1 MRPAITIVCAFLL
14 TVNVSC
20 SVNILE
26 NFADKTSNEALLT
39 EAKILVNKG
48 FYSQALAKM
57 NLMSVSF
64 QADRGVVALKA
75 QAHAGIC
82 GLNFFDF
89 VLALKDLGTQRIFP
103 FLLGAFRSGAD
114 TTRIDACVTAEN
126 LIKSLGAV
134 GARSTDENLLML
146 LVSFTKIAQV
156 LSYYADA
163 DQDGTTTTTYDIC
176 AAGGARTAAAAMPD
190 ADVGEVGTGLTLAME
205 SLSAISGSID
215 LGSGTLDSV
224 TTACDSLPAQYDF
237 CSKIVKTDFT
247 ADELTAIRSFVR
259 EGSAYGL
266 DLNGCAGGSVTGS
279 ASCRCF

>member
-1 MRPAITIVCAFLL
+1 MRPAVTIICAFLL

-26 NFADKTSNEALLT
+26 NFADKTTNEALLID
-39 EAKILVNKG
+39 AKILINKG
-48 FYSQALAKM
+48 LFTEALAKID
-57 NLMSVSF
+57 LMTDSF
-64 QADRGVVALKA
+64 EADRGVVALKA
-75 QAHAGIC
+75 QAHAGLC

-89 VLALKDLGTQRIFP
+89 VLALKDLGTQKILP
-103 FLLGAFRSGAD
+103 FLIGAFRSGAD
-114 TTRIDACVTAEN
+114 TTKIDACVTAEN
-126 LIKSLGAV
+126 LIKSIGVV
-134 GARSTDENLLML
+134 GARTTDENLLML

-163 DQDGTTTTTYDIC
+163 NQDGTATATYDIC
-176 AAGGARTAAAAMPD
+176 TAGGARTAAGNMPD

-205 SLSAISGSID
+205 NLAAVAGAID

-224 TTACDSLPAQYDF
+224 TTECDSLPAQYDF
-237 CSKIVKTDFT
+237 CAKTVKADFT

-266 DLNGCAGGSVTGS
+266 DLNGCAGGSISGS

>member
-57 NLMSVSF
+57 NLMTVSF

-134 GARSTDENLLML
+134 GARSRDENLLML

-163 DQDGTTTTTYDIC
+163 DQDGTATISYDIC

-224 TTACDSLPAQYDF
+224 TTACSSLTAQYNF

-259 EGSAYGL
+259 EGGAYGL
-266 DLNGCAGGSVTGS
+266 DLNGCNGGSVTGS